1 LAPRAKAAQRKKAMT
16 IHDAIARWRMHR
28 RDRRARSETVRQMDA
43 LTEPLQRDIGWT
55 SDSPARAFAVYQG
68 P

>member
-1 LAPRAKAAQRKKAMT
+1 MT
-16 IHDAIARWRMHR
+16 VHDAIARWRMHR
-28 RDRRARSETVRQMDA
+28 RDRRARSETVWQMDT
-43 LTEPLQRDIGWT
+43 LSDPLQRDIGWT

>member
-1 LAPRAKAAQRKKAMT
+1 MT
-16 IHDAIARWRMHR
+16 IQAAIARWRMHR
-28 RDRRARSETVRQMDA
+28 RIRRARFDTVIQMDA
-43 LTEPLQRDIGWT
+43 LPEPLQRDIGWT